1 MRNHF
6 QIQARGLNYRGDTVA
21 INYQVISSSSAYAKA
36 HALKKARLD
45 GLKQAHISR
54 AREVL
59 A

>member
-1 MRNHF
+1 MRSYF
-6 QIQARGLNYRGDTVA
+6 QIEARGLNRRGDTVA
-21 INYQVISSSSAYAKA
+21 KNYQVISSSSAYAKA

-45 GLKQAHISR
+45 GLKQAHISH